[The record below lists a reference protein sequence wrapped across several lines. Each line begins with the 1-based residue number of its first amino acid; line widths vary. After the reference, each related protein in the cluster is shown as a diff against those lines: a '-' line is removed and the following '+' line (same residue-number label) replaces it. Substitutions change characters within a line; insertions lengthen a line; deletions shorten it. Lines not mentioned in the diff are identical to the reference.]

1 MVVDLSV
8 EVAGVKFKN
17 PIIVSSCP
25 LTRDHKTIKRMA
37 DVGVAGA
44 VTKTLNLVPAVNPK
58 PAVARVDDLILI
70 NAEKWADLPYEQ
82 WLEKEIKIAKSY
94 GIKIIASVGLSVKD
108 VEKIVPLVKD
118 SGADMIELVSY
129 DSSQILP
136 MLEVAR
142 KKTDLPISIKV
153 SANWRDEVFK
163 VVEKAEKIGADAVT
177 AIDSVGPV
185 LEINPETG
193 KPYLGSPTGEGWLS
207 GRAIRPFALRTVAGI
222 AQRVKIP
229 IFGVGGISN
238 GLDIVKMVMAGASAV
253 QLCTIVLQKGH
264 KVIPQMLDELE
275 KYMERKNY
283 STLNDFRGITL
294 KHIDLIG
301 GFGH

>member
-8 EVAGVKFKN
+8 EIAGVKFKN

-25 LTRDHKTIKRMA
+25 LTRDHNTIKRIA
-37 DVGVAGA
+37 DVGAAGA

-58 PAVARVDDLILI
+58 PAVAKVDDLILI

-82 WLEKEIKIAKSY
+82 WLEKEIKLAKSY
-94 GIKIIASVGLSVKD
+94 GIRIIASVGLSKKD
-108 VEKIVPLVKD
+108 AEKIVPLIKD

-129 DSSQILP
+129 NASQILP

-142 KKTDLPISIKV
+142 PKTDLPISIKV

-163 VVEKAEKIGADAVT
+163 IAEKAEKMGADAIT

-229 IFGVGGISN
+229 IFGVGGISS
-238 GLDIVKMVMAGASAV
+238 GLDIVKMVMVGANAV
-253 QLCTIVLQKGH
+253 QVCTVVLQKGH
-264 KVIPQMLDELE
+264 KIIPQMLDELTE
-275 KYMERKNY
+275 YMERKNFN
-283 STLNDFRGITL
+283 TLSDFHRVAL
-294 KHIDLIG
+294 KHIKVIG
-301 GFGH
+301 EFEH